1 MDKNVHRPH
10 LLEDEDMKEYTTKD
24 EQRRVREEEA
34 DDLAFRRAV
43 EKKKNAGRTVREDS
57 GAVFAAPK
65 EAGRR
70 ISPSTLQTENKTVQ
84 ASLEAILGAIA
95 SRRARKS
102 SASKEK
108 KAFRVFLSV
117 VGLMLGMLIIGYTV
131 FVFAPIPFVR
141 KWRDLYIGT
150 AMTTGDHQWL
160 ATYFIP
166 SGIIEDVMS
175 NNTIDTDVIGGLEH
189 LTKPVTEA
197 ETDDVTVPADTG
209 TPPVEDPYKD
219 DILGLKLMTVGG
231 KDYAGNEVTVIDEE
245 EGLFISKID
254 GGTYKGLVML
264 IDDPSRVFVGTTP
277 AKTTRGYRIGEMMD
291 YYGGVIAGINGS
303 GFSDPNDSGTGNDI
317 IGYCMSQGESWGRYA
332 GYMAS
337 LVFTENDRLVVGVI
351 NDWESYGIRDG
362 LQFGPVLVANG
373 KINITAGAAASF
385 GLQPRTAIGQREDG
399 VIVMLVIDG
408 RDITHSLGC
417 TIEDMANI
425 MMQYEAVNAGCCDGG
440 SSCVL
445 AYEGVVLNKNSSAN
459 PTYGRRIPNAFL
471 VKSKKAQS
479 AETEN

>member
-1 MDKNVHRPH
+1 MH
-10 LLEDEDMKEYTTKD
+10 LLENEDMKEYTTKN

-43 EKKKNAGRTVREDS
+43 EKKKNISRTAKEES
-57 GAVFAAPK
+57 EAAFAAPK
-65 EAGRR
+65 EVNGLA
-70 ISPSTLQTENKTVQ
+70 SSTTVQTENKT
-84 ASLEAILGAIA
+84 AKDFFKAIVGAITSRCAKKNGA
-95 SRRARKS
+95 SG
-102 SASKEK
+102 EK

-117 VGLMLGMLIIGYTV
+117 IGLMLGMLIVGYTV
-131 FVFAPIPFVR
+131 FVFVPIPFVR

-150 AMTTGDHQWL
+150 AMTTADHQWL

-166 SGIIEDVMS
+166 GNIIEDVMS
-175 NNTIDTDVIGGLEH
+175 NNKIDTDVIGGYEH
-189 LTKPVTEA
+189 LTQPVTGT
-197 ETDDVTVPADTG
+197 ETEPEDVTASEDTG

-219 DILGLKLMTVGG
+219 DILGLKLLSVGG
-231 KDYAGNEVTVIDEE
+231 KDYAGNEITVVDEE

-264 IDDPSRVFVGTTP
+264 IDDPSRIFVGTTP

-303 GFSDPNDSGTGNDI
+303 GFSDPNDCGDGSGI

-337 LVFTENDRLVVGVI
+337 LVFTKNDRLVVGVI

-373 KINITAGAAASF
+373 KINITAGAAASY

-399 VIVMLVIDG
+399 AIVMLVIDG
-408 RDITHSLGC
+408 RDITYSLGC

-479 AETEN
+479 TETEN